1 MSCNRRSGADIRAYS
16 ENFLACILE
25 IAVTNGG
32 VVGMQLEL
40 AEGINRAIGIINRM
54 DERGK
59 TLRFIGNGGSAGIAM
74 HQCTDFFKS
83 ADIATESLFDP
94 TLLTCMGND
103 LGYENVFAGPL
114 RKVAKGGD
122 VLVAISSGGKSL
134 NIINGANAA
143 KTKGSRVITMSG
155 FGPDNPLRQLGEINF
170 YVPSSDYRIVES
182 AHLFICN
189 WILHFLIESRK

>member
-1 MSCNRRSGADIRAYS
+1 MFCDKRSEAEIRVYA
-16 ENFLACILE
+16 ENFLSCAIKTE
-25 IAVTNGG
+25 VTDGNGNQLGLAKG
-32 VVGMQLEL
+32 VS
-40 AEGINRAIGIINRM
+40 RAIDIIMQM
-54 DERGK
+54 DKKGK

-103 LGYENVFAGPL
+103 LGYENVFSGPL
-114 RKVAKGGD
+114 RKLAKVGD
-122 VLVAISSGGKSL
+122 VLIAISSSGKSP
-134 NIINGANAA
+134 NIINGAETARASNN
-143 KTKGSRVITMSG
+143 RIITMSG
-155 FGPDNPLRQLGEINF
+155 FGPDNPLRSTGDVNF
-170 YVPSSDYRIVES
+170 YVPSSDYRVVES